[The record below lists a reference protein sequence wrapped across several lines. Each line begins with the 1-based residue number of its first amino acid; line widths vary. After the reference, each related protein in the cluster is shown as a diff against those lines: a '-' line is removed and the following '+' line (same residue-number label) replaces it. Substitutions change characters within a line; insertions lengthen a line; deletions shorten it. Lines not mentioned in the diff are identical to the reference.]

1 MIVREFVFGMPSG
14 ISQGPTVREQT
25 WNAISVTE
33 DDGNG
38 PTPPPPP
45 PTKFPWYLFAIGGV
59 VIVGIRTKKVLDKDR
74 RA

>member
-1 MIVREFVFGMPSG
+1 MMIREFVFGIPAGG
-14 ISQGPTVREQT
+14 ITQSPTTREQT
-25 WNAISVTE
+25 WDAISVTE

-38 PTPPPPP
+38 PPPPPLA
-45 PTKFPWYLFAIGGV
+45 KFPWYLFGIAGV